1 MFGEKFLNS
10 LKMANS
16 KKVQEAEVIHEKG
29 SLQNPYSLAELEILK
44 KERLKND
51 KITHFNGY
59 VNKSNDPKNPDVKHF
74 NFVEKDNKNFK
85 MWTKEFSNSLNV
97 YQKLIDSGVN
107 ESEALAIIPR
117 GIKMMNVKNYDLYNL
132 TTGYMSLRL
141 CGTAEAE
148 MREITEKESKLVK
161 DNFPYPN
168 LISPKCHYTGFCP
181 ELSYQGKK
189 CMKINQRLKN
199 YNEEMHK
206 NFQDL
211 RIKNIE
217 EKL

>member
-74 NFVEKDNKNFK
+74 NFVEKDSNNYTVNFSSPQK
-85 MWTKEFSNSLNV
+85 ITRVYLNTIKDEQGFSNSKLSFSAREGILN
-97 YQKLIDSGVN
+97 KK
-107 ESEALAIIPR
+107 II
-117 GIKMMNVKNYDLYNL
+117 
-132 TTGYMSLRL
+132 
-141 CGTAEAE
+141 
-148 MREITEKESKLVK
+148 
-161 DNFPYPN
+161 F
-168 LISPKCHYTGFCP
+168 
-181 ELSYQGKK
+181 
-189 CMKINQRLKN
+189 KINHDLPLKVKKEIVEAVYNKLEEKKFTSN
-199 YNEEMHK
+199 YFRWDEEAK
-206 NFQDL
+206 ANLETECRQEFL
-211 RIKNIE
+211 STVAGIVRKNIDVLGDDPVDI
-217 EKL
+217 KILQ